1 VSGGSSYWLF
11 GEGFAFES
19 LRIEASCRRLLSDR
33 RQWLGWAI
41 RPLPL
46 RYGRCLK
53 GFNEVESKLYRM
65 IIVTGAGESKDR
77 LHPGTLELVHR
88 SNIRDFAN
96 VISRVMPQDSHCK
109 RAEI

>member
-1 VSGGSSYWLF
+1 
-11 GEGFAFES
+11 
-19 LRIEASCRRLLSDR
+19 
-33 RQWLGWAI
+33 
-41 RPLPL
+41 
-46 RYGRCLK
+46 
-53 GFNEVESKLYRM
+53 M